1 MFPVLTISGTIE
13 VTGAWAIVSGV
24 GGPGRSDRNE
34 LTSRCRSM
42 NLNRLGF
49 DAASFLEEDAHHV
62 QALPRRA
69 A

>member
-1 MFPVLTISGTIE
+1 MRSVVIE
-13 VTGAWAIVSGV
+13 WTEVSSHCAVVNVPADFDPEVVELGV
-24 GGPGRSDRNE
+24 
-34 LTSRCRSM
+34 
-42 NLNRLGF
+42 NRLGF

>member
-1 MFPVLTISGTIE
+1 MDIDNSARTAPESRTRLTE
-13 VTGAWAIVSGV
+13 QDLAAVVRA
-24 GGPGRSDRNE
+24 
-34 LTSRCRSM
+34 LTEDPD
-42 NLNRLGF
+42 LNRLGF